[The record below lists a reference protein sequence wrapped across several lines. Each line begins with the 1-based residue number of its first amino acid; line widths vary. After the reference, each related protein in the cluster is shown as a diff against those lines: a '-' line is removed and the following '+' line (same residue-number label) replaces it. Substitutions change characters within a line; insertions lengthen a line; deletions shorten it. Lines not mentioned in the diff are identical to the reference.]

1 MSKLKFAVLQFPGS
15 NCDRDCEYVVSSVLG
30 HEARLVWH
38 EEHSLAGF
46 DAVILPGGFSYGDY
60 LRSGAM
66 AKLSPI
72 VQELVKF
79 TQDPNKL
86 TIGICNGFQILTE
99 AGLLPGALIRN
110 TNLNFI
116 CDTQYV
122 VNTASSK
129 TPFNSK
135 VDRVINA
142 PIAHFDGSYYI
153 DEAGLQD
160 LIKNGQVA
168 FRYCDEKGNITD
180 AANPNGSVYNIAG
193 VYNKAKNVLGMMP
206 HPERNSEAIFGDA
219 TGRLI
224 FDSIISFYN

>member
-15 NCDRDCEYVVSSVLG
+15 NCDRDCEYVITSVMG

-46 DAVILPGGFSYGDY
+46 DAVIVPGGFSYGDY

-79 TQDPNKL
+79 TQDPKKL

-99 AGLLPGALIRN
+99 AGLLPGVLLRN

-116 CDTQYV
+116 CDTQYIV
-122 VNTASSK
+122 SASSAK

-135 VDRVINA
+135 VSGVINA

-153 DEAGLQD
+153 DEAGLEE
-160 LIKNGQVA
+160 LKKNDQIA
-168 FRYCDEKGNITD
+168 FRYCDSSGNVNN

-193 VYNKAKNVLGMMP
+193 VYNKQKNVLGMMP
-206 HPERNSEAIFGDA
+206 HPERNSEKAFGDA
-219 TGRLI
+219 TGKMI
-224 FDSIISFYN
+224 FDSIINFYN